1 MAKTN
6 EASIGPYGT
15 SELKRHIKS
24 ALAITRPQGR
34 FQKNLYRYI
43 EWIFNPQL
51 IDVQNLPDK
60 PCLFVGNHSLFA
72 LDGMILGPAMLAETG
87 RFLRPMGD
95 RFLWNTVTEN
105 FILSQGGVI
114 GDPEVCSALMKD
126 GRDLLV
132 YPGGAHEATKTQ
144 EQRYTLQW
152 KQRCG
157 FVKLAAEH
165 GYSIMPVAMVGPD
178 EFYDHRIEGE
188 DLLNTPFARLA
199 QAFGLLDSNIRPDI
213 IPPIPSGLFGS
224 FLPKPQQCFIQF
236 GKPVDLSRY
245 KGKELSRRQLQN
257 VRNKVSTQLEVM
269 LEELLIAREEKWGIE
284 KLIRSAF
291 TR

>member
-1 MAKTN
+1 MAKTK
-6 EASIGPYGT
+6 EQSSGPYDKIG
-15 SELKRHIKS
+15 LKRHIEA
-24 ALAITRPQGR
+24 ALAITKPQGR
-34 FQKNLYRYI
+34 YQKNLYRYI
-43 EWIFNPQL
+43 DWIFNPQL

-72 LDGMILGPAMLAETG
+72 LDGMILGPTMLAETG

-95 RFLWNTVTEN
+95 RFLWNKVTED

-114 GDPEVCSALMKD
+114 GDPAVCRALKKD

-144 EQRYTLQW
+144 QQRYTLQW
-152 KQRCG
+152 KERYG
-157 FVKLAAEH
+157 FVKLAAQH

-188 DLLNTPFARLA
+188 DLLNTSVARIAKAL
-199 QAFGLLDSNIRPDI
+199 GLLDNDIRPDI
-213 IPPIPSGLFGS
+213 IPPIPTGLFGS
-224 FLPKPQQCFIQF
+224 LLPKPQQCFIQF
-236 GKPVDLSRY
+236 GKPVDLSRH

-257 VRNKVSTQLEVM
+257 ARNKVSTQLEVM
-269 LEELLIAREEKWGIE
+269 LEELLAAREEKWDLG
-284 KLIRSAF
+284 KMIRSAF